1 MPWKS
6 ASERWARQTLRWV
19 GATTRLRPSCRR
31 PWPARERWSRCP
43 PAHGRA
49 PARREGRPEV
59 RGRRTKRC
67 RSLAHS
73 AGRRQCTR
81 QRVCS
86 RSVHSTRPGRVRSGW
101 AATPAQTRTLL
112 RQRGQEQ
119 ASRLEAQ
126 LACAAREARAPQQ
139 RRRARFSAALQNSG
153 ESSSTDSAHTWRRV
167 RRSGRGG
174 VAAHPLLAA
183 VPQDVLLPQR
193 RLPLAGLAHR
203 LQPARRSAPR
213 CGTENGARE
222 EWWKRE
228 PVWRA
233 GIR

>member
-1 MPWKS
+1 VTARSTHLASPSASSSRTTRLSSSKSMPWKS
-6 ASERWARQTLRWV
+6 ASERWARETRRCV
-19 GATTRLRPSCRR
+19 GASTHLRPSCRR

-49 PARREGRPEV
+49 PAGREGRPVV

-139 RRRARFSAALQNSG
+139 RPSGARLGAGA
-153 ESSSTDSAHTWRRV
+153 
-167 RRSGRGG
+167 
-174 VAAHPLLAA
+174 
-183 VPQDVLLPQR
+183 VLLPSIK
-193 RLPLAGLAHR
+193 
-203 LQPARRSAPR
+203 ARRRSLTR
-213 CGTENGARE
+213 ARIVAKSQKHE
-222 EWWKRE
+222 RKY
-228 PVWRA
+228 
-233 GIR
+233 